1 MGFLT
6 SLAKVHSSP
15 RMWSD
20 VGGGVGKNMWFH
32 LLHMLFVNFELM
44 ALFYFCSEN
53 GTSGE
58 SNQIPPLNADREVVR
73 THTPLFLYI

>member
-1 MGFLT
+1 
-6 SLAKVHSSP
+6 
-15 RMWSD
+15 
-20 VGGGVGKNMWFH
+20 
-32 LLHMLFVNFELM
+32 M

-73 THTPLFLYI
+73 THTPLFLYICVGTNKTWKLSTQSENHTHMNNNPRFII

>member
-1 MGFLT
+1 
-6 SLAKVHSSP
+6 
-15 RMWSD
+15 
-20 VGGGVGKNMWFH
+20 
-32 LLHMLFVNFELM
+32 M

-73 THTPLFLYI
+73 THTPLNFVYMSGYKQDLEIINTIRKSHTYEQ

>member
-1 MGFLT
+1 
-6 SLAKVHSSP
+6 
-15 RMWSD
+15 
-20 VGGGVGKNMWFH
+20 
-32 LLHMLFVNFELM
+32 M

-73 THTPLFLYI
+73 THTPLFCIYEWVQTRLRNYQHNQKITHI

>member
-1 MGFLT
+1 
-6 SLAKVHSSP
+6 
-15 RMWSD
+15 
-20 VGGGVGKNMWFH
+20 
-32 LLHMLFVNFELM
+32 M

-73 THTPLFLYI
+73 THTPLFLYIYEWVQTRLYQHNQKITHI